1 MEIKRLKNLF
11 EIELKEAM
19 GCFGPKTPLSAACEY
34 ALLSGGK
41 RIRPIIVM
49 MINEAL
55 GSKVDITEAALSIE
69 YFHTASLIADDLPCM
84 DNADSRRER
93 ESLHVAFGESTAL
106 LASYALIN
114 MAYEKIGRQARQS
127 GEREGLIVL
136 DCATRSAGIF
146 GATGGQF
153 EDLNCD
159 GADFKTLKSVIE
171 KKTITLFE
179 AAFVFGWVFSG
190 GNTDYLPVVEQ
201 AAYHFGMAFQ
211 LADDLL
217 DYDEDRLQSNPMNA
231 ALCLGREPAFER
243 FALEMQSF
251 TEDLKRLQ
259 VASLPFQELRDLVI
273 SKVAAS
279 R

>member
-1 MEIKRLKNLF
+1 MEIKRLKALF
-11 EIELKEAM
+11 EIELSEAM
-19 GCFGPKTPLSAACEY
+19 GCLGAKNTLRSACEY
-34 ALLSGGK
+34 ALLNGGK
-41 RIRPIIVM
+41 RIRPLIVM

-55 GSKVDITEAALSIE
+55 GNKVDIGEAALAIE

-84 DNADSRRER
+84 DNAPMRREK
-93 ESLHVAFGESTAL
+93 EALHIAFGETTAL

-114 MAYEKIGRQARQS
+114 MAYEKIERQARIS

-136 DCATRSAGIF
+136 ECATRCAGIS

-159 GADFKTLKSVIE
+159 GTNFKQLKSVIE

-179 AAFVFGWVFSG
+179 AAFVFGWVFGG

-217 DYDEDRLQSNPMNA
+217 DYEEDKLQLNPMNA
-231 ALCLGREPAFER
+231 ALCLGREPAFAR
-243 FALEMQSF
+243 FASEMEAF

-259 VASLPFQELRDLVI
+259 VSSQPFRELRDLVI